1 MADFEAPDREAP
13 EFWVTFGANFTIGNV
28 ETLEPGSDAYVENV
42 GTERNQVWNIGI
54 PKGEKGDTGTI
65 VIRRL

>member
-28 ETLEPGSDAYVENV
+28 ETLPAGSDAYVENV
-42 GTERNQVWNIGI
+42 GTDRNQIWNIGI
-54 PKGEKGDTGTI
+54 PQGVKGDNATI